1 MPWRRPSE
9 AGLGAGFSTAE
20 PWLPVVAEAECL
32 CVEAQQQDPMSTL
45 AFVREL
51 LRLRAGER
59 ALHSGT
65 QRLEDAGPGVF
76 CYERR
81 LDQRY
86 LVALNFSSGSVPLG
100 LREDV
105 GPAVVELSTD
115 PGRDRGRVEP
125 RALVLEPDEGVIL
138 RLSQP

>member
-1 MPWRRPSE
+1 MP
-9 AGLGAGFSTAE
+9 
-20 PWLPVVAEAECL
+20 
-32 CVEAQQQDPMSTL
+32 
-45 AFVREL
+45 
-51 LRLRAGER
+51 
-59 ALHSGT
+59 
-65 QRLEDAGPGVF
+65 VF